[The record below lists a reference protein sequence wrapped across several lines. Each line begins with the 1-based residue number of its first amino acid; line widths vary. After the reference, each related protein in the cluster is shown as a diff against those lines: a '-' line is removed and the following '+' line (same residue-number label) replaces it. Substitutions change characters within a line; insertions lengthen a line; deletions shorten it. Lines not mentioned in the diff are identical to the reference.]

1 MALILPHHERE
12 LRILAEQ
19 YSIDYEQL
27 LRYVRERARD
37 YTIIYTG
44 EVRDIATHYCTGK
57 GTSTASY
64 IAQRNLSRRYDHSR
78 YSRWDREQ
86 ERGE

>member
-12 LRILAEQ
+12 IKILADKYDAD
-19 YSIDYEQL
+19 YSKL
-27 LRYVRERARD
+27 LRDVRELAKD

-44 EVRDIATHYCTGK
+44 EVRDIATKLCTGK
-57 GTSTASY
+57 GVSDSSY
-64 IAQRNLSRRYDHSR
+64 IAQRRVSRHYDHSR